1 LANRRLRFWPWP
13 FGNHRKDIALLTRI
27 ENEAVA
33 KEASDAADREALR
46 LLYVGFTRA
55 RDMLVLVTRGGQAR
69 AWLELLQAPWLRP
82 LEAGSK
88 TFIDGVLGPAQV
100 PCRTRIIEPPLSA
113 ERKNAATTYRWFPPA
128 VTPTA
133 KLPALITPSKEPEI
147 PSARVVQTISLG
159 ARLPINGKVDENV
172 LGDALH
178 AIIAV
183 EFINPNHPDRVAT
196 IARILEAY
204 DLSQNISAQDAA
216 NMLNRFAKYLNEL
229 FQPKSILVEV
239 PFLTTNNHGQQT
251 SGFID
256 LLVETDKGFVIV
268 DHKSFLGGSADW
280 PAKALSFSGQLTAYC
295 RARRDLPI
303 ASTWIHFAAAGGL
316 IQVAWKEGF

>member
-1 LANRRLRFWPWP
+1 
-13 FGNHRKDIALLTRI
+13 
-27 ENEAVA
+27 
-33 KEASDAADREALR
+33 
-46 LLYVGFTRA
+46 
-55 RDMLVLVTRGGQAR
+55 MLVLVTRGGQVS

-88 TFIDGVLGPAQV
+88 TIIDGVLGPTQV
-100 PCRTRIIEPPLSA
+100 PCCTRIIQPPVSA
-113 ERKNAATTYRWFPPA
+113 ERKDGATAYRWFPA
-128 VTPTA
+128 TVTQSV
-133 KLPALITPSKEPEI
+133 KLPALITPSKQPEI
-147 PSARVVQTISLG
+147 PSAKVVQTIKLG
-159 ARLPINGKVDENV
+159 ARLPINGKVNENV

-178 AIIAV
+178 AIIAS
-183 EFINPNHPDRVAT
+183 EFINPNHPDRFAT
-196 IARILEAY
+196 IARILQAY
-204 DLSQNISAQDAA
+204 DLSQNISARDTA